1 MNSNLGLDDETFASC
16 MQLLALEAPGKTCF
30 LGSRTD
36 NQTSLMDLVV
46 TVGRGVACG
55 LKKQDFLAEL
65 CLEAAEPSPASN
77 DFDVRSHRS
86 VWIAFWKT

>member
-1 MNSNLGLDDETFASC
+1 

-36 NQTSLMDLVV
+36 NQTSLKDLVV
-46 TVGRGVACG
+46 IVGRGVACG
-55 LKKQDFLAEL
+55 LKKQDILAEL

-77 DFDVRSHRS
+77 DFDVRLHSS
-86 VWIAFWKT
+86 VWEHFGRSLSHANRVWRCH